1 MIGISCKSPRMMDSQ
16 RDFASVKK
24 VRSLA
29 LTPTRSRSMLK
40 LPGTVGAL
48 VDADTGALVG
58 SFVGCFVGTFVS
70 TGTGAG
76 AGKVGALVDAD
87 TGVLVGSV
95 VGFFVGTGNGAG
107 TVTCTGTGA
116 ATGTSGMLTG
126 ASSIGADTGVSTE
139 GAVMGAGDGV
149 GTCVGLGVF
158 IGVNDSC
165 GSISPHPPHSNS
177 GDSKKIQYSTQ
188 SAVPGVP
195 KCRTV
200 ATRKKPHLSTV
211 ESDRHRL
218 QLKKNASH
226 DVTTNVR
233 RSKSLKAPIILTMK
247 QTQQRRNSGMHR
259 FVRYVFAFS
268 NLLTFL

>member
-58 SFVGCFVGTFVS
+58 RFVGFFVGTFVS

-76 AGKVGALVDAD
+76 TGTGTGNTIGAG
-87 TGVLVGSV
+87 TGI
-95 VGFFVGTGNGAG
+95 GTGNGAG

-126 ASSIGADTGVSTE
+126 ASSTGADTGVSTE
-139 GAVMGAGDGV
+139 GGGTSADGAVMGAGDGV